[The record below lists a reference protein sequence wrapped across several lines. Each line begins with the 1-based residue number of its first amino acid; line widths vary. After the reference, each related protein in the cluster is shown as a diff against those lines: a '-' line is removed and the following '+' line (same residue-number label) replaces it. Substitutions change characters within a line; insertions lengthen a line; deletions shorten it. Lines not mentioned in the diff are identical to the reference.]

1 MSPTRRL
8 VPTVLLA
15 LGLLVGCLHARQPRA
30 AAPPVERAVVFVV
43 GGIGGLDPLQL
54 WAPLTLP
61 HAGVSHEIRV
71 FEWTHGK
78 FRFLRDL
85 QDARHLQTEADRLAD
100 KVSEALAR
108 GRPVYLL
115 GHSAGAGLVLA
126 AAGRL
131 PPGSLERVVVL
142 SGAVSPTYDLR
153 PALRA
158 ARGGVVSFHSTC
170 DRFALGWGTSQFGTV
185 DRAYGPAAGRDGFR
199 EPADLDEEGKA
210 LYARLVQRPWRW
222 GMLLEGCSGSH
233 HGPTMPL
240 FLARH
245 VAPWL
250 RGPVEVGTAP
260 GVR

>member
-1 MSPTRRL
+1 MSPTRRFL
-8 VPTVLLA
+8 PALPLA
-15 LGLLVGCLHARQPRA
+15 LGLLCGCAHAGQPRA
-30 AAPPVERAVVFVV
+30 AAPPAERAVVFVA

-54 WAPLTLP
+54 WAPVTLP
-61 HAGVSHEIRV
+61 RAGVPHEIRL

-78 FRFLRDL
+78 CRFLRDL
-85 QDARHLQTEADRLAD
+85 QDAQHLQAAADRLAD
-100 KVSEALAR
+100 EVREELAL
-108 GRPVYLL
+108 GRSVYLL

-142 SGAVSPTYDLR
+142 SAAVSPAYDLR

-170 DRFALGWGTSQFGTV
+170 DRLTLAWGTSQFGTV
-185 DRAYGPAAGRDGFR
+185 DRVYGPAAGLDGFR
-199 EPADLDEEGKA
+199 TPADLDAEGQA

-222 GMLLEGCSGSH
+222 GMLLEGCGGGH
-233 HGPTMPL
+233 NGPTLPL
-240 FLARH
+240 FLAHH

-250 RGPVEVGTAP
+250 RGP

>member
-8 VPTVLLA
+8 AAALSLA
-15 LGLLVGCLHARQPRA
+15 LGLLVGCVSAPQPRA
-30 AAPPVERAVVFVV
+30 AAPTGERAVVFVV

-61 HAGVSHEIRV
+61 RAGVPHEIRL

-85 QDARHLQTEADRLAD
+85 QDAQHLLAEADRLAD
-100 KVSEALAR
+100 EVREARGL

-115 GHSAGAGLVLA
+115 GHSAGAGLVLE

-142 SGAVSPTYDLR
+142 SAAVSPTYDLR

-158 ARGGVVSFHSTC
+158 ARGGVVSFSSTC
-170 DRFALGWGTSQFGTV
+170 DRFTLSWGTTQFGTV
-185 DRAYGPAAGRDGFR
+185 DRVYGPAAGLDGFR
-199 EPADLDEEGKA
+199 VPEGLDPEGQA

-222 GMLLEGCSGSH
+222 GMLLEGCGGGH

-250 RGPVEVGTAP
+250 RAPAEVGGGA

>member
-8 VPTVLLA
+8 LPAVSLC
-15 LGLLVGCLHARQPRA
+15 LGLLVGCVSAPQPRA
-30 AAPPVERAVVFVV
+30 AAPQAERAVVFVV

-61 HAGVSHEIRV
+61 RAGVPHEIRV
-71 FEWTHGK
+71 FTWTHGK
-78 FRFLRDL
+78 FHFLRDL
-85 QDARHLQTEADRLAD
+85 QDAQHIQAEAERLAEE
-100 KVSEALAR
+100 VRAALDQ

-115 GHSAGAGLVLA
+115 GHSAGAGLILA
-126 AAGRL
+126 TAGRL

-142 SGAVSPTYDLR
+142 SAAVSPDYDLR

-158 ARGGVVSFHSTC
+158 ARGGVVSFNSTC
-170 DRFALGWGTSQFGTV
+170 DCFTLGWGTSQFGTV
-185 DRAYGPAAGRDGFR
+185 DRVYGPAAGLEGFR
-199 EPADLDEEGKA
+199 VPEGLDAEGQA
-210 LYARLVQRPWRW
+210 LYARLVQRPWHW
-222 GMLLEGCSGSH
+222 GMLLEGCGGLH

-250 RGPVEVGTAP
+250 CPPAEVGASP

>member
-8 VPTVLLA
+8 LSALPLA
-15 LGLLVGCLHARQPRA
+15 LGLFAGCAHARQPRA
-30 AAPPVERAVVFVV
+30 APPPAERAVVFVV

-54 WAPLTLP
+54 WAPVTLP
-61 HAGVSHEIRV
+61 RAGVPHELRV

-78 FRFLRDL
+78 CRFLRDL
-85 QDARHLQTEADRLAD
+85 QDAQHLQAAADRLAD
-100 KVSEALAR
+100 DVREELAL

-115 GHSAGAGLVLA
+115 GQSAGASLVLA

-142 SGAVSPTYDLR
+142 SAAVSPTYDLR

-158 ARGGVVSFHSTC
+158 SRGGVVSFHSTC
-170 DRFALGWGTSQFGTV
+170 DLLTLAWGTSQFGTS
-185 DRAYGPAAGRDGFR
+185 DRVYGPAAGLDGFR
-199 EPADLDEEGKA
+199 VPADLDAEGQA

-222 GMLLEGCSGSH
+222 GMLLEGCGGGH
-233 HGPTMPL
+233 NGPTLPL
-240 FLARH
+240 FLAHH

-250 RGPVEVGTAP
+250 RGP